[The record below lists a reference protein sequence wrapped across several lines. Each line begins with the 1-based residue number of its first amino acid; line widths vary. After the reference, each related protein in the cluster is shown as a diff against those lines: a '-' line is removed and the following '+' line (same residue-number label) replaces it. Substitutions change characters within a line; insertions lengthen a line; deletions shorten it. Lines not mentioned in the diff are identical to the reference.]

1 MEFPSPS
8 PAAST
13 APSPGAAPGEGAT
26 AVPVWLAERLA
37 AAGGSVPFATYMAW
51 ALHDPEHGAYGS
63 GRLQV
68 GPGGDFATS
77 PSLGPD
83 FAALLAPQI
92 AQWLGELAA
101 DLPEDASAGDP
112 TQRPLALI
120 EAGPGE
126 GSLARD
132 LAEQLAAGWPELAAR
147 TELVLVEPNAGM
159 AARQRQRLAGAPLPC
174 RWSSFEALAAAPL
187 RGVVLAHEVLDALAV
202 ERITWDGA
210 LWRRQRVALHQG
222 ALRLEP
228 GEPLG
233 PEASPQLEA
242 LGLLGPGPQRP
253 PGWSTELHPQL
264 QPWLAACG
272 AALARGPLLVID
284 YALEAWRYYAPSRAD
299 GTLMAYRGQRASGDP
314 LREPG
319 HWDLTAHLCIESL
332 QAAARASG
340 WQPIGQCRQG
350 EALLALGLAQ
360 RLHGLQQVQAAG
372 VSPADP
378 VGLEWQA
385 GVAVSSA
392 EWSLGTLLARREALL
407 RLVDP
412 AALGDFRWLA
422 FRRGPVSAQPVPPA
436 AGPAAAASPAAGPDP
451 ELPLFLRE
459 PPLA

>member
-8 PAAST
+8 PAPDPPA
-13 APSPGAAPGEGAT
+13 
-26 AVPVWLAERLA
+26 AVPAWLAERLA

-101 DLPEDASAGDP
+101 DG
-112 TQRPLALI
+112 PLALI

-126 GSLARD
+126 GSLASD

-159 AARQRQRLAGAPLPC
+159 AARQRQCLADCPLPC

-228 GEPLG
+228 GEPLE
-233 PEASPQLEA
+233 PQASPQLEA

-253 PGWSTELHPQL
+253 VGWSTELHPEL
-264 QPWLAACG
+264 EPWLAACG
-272 AALARGPLLVID
+272 AALACGPLLVID
-284 YALEAWRYYAPSRAD
+284 YALKAWRYYAPSRAD

-340 WQPIGQCRQG
+340 WEPIGQCRQG

-372 VSPADP
+372 AAAAGPA
-378 VGLEWQA
+378 VLQEL
-385 GVAVSSA
+385 
-392 EWSLGTLLARREALL
+392 SLGTLLARREALL

-422 FRRGPVSAQPVPPA
+422 FRRGPASALADPA
-436 AGPAAAASPAAGPDP
+436 
-451 ELPLFLRE
+451 LPLFLRE